1 MQLKQGQQIVLQA
14 NVDPAVGLVN
24 GAQGKIVKF
33 EPYDENKLPEALAK
47 KNETADLRGSH
58 ALYRQEQIKNFGNA
72 NGRQP
77 WPVVEF
83 TNGVKRT
90 IFADC
95 TVNIIGNEQPY
106 CMLSRTQI
114 PLVAGYAITV
124 HKSQVCVNLDLLVA
138 CTDKR

>member
-1 MQLKQGQQIVLQA
+1 MLQA
-14 NVDPAVGLVN
+14 NVDPTVGLVN
-24 GAQGKIVKF
+24 GAQGKIVEF
-33 EPYDENKLPEALAK
+33 EPYEEKNLPKALVK
-47 KNETADLRGSH
+47 KNETADLRGDH
-58 ALYRQEQIKNFGNA
+58 AVYRQKQIKSFGEK

-77 WPVVEF
+77 WPVVQF
-83 TNGVKRT
+83 INGIKRT

-95 TVNIIGNEQPY
+95 TVNIIGNEAPY

-138 CTDKR
+138 CTDKC